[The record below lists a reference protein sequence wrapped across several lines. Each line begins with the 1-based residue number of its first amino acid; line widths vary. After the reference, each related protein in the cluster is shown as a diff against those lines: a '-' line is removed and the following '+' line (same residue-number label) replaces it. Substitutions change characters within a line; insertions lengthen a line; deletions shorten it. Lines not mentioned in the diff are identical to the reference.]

1 VGRFLLVCLAG
12 AVGSGLR
19 YLVVEW
25 ADRWG
30 VLAVNVGGSF
40 LIAIVSVIALSRV
53 DAMSD
58 TTRLALS
65 AGFLGGFTTYSSF
78 NQATLKLVDER
89 AYASALSYV
98 SLTLVACLIA
108 GVLGTIVGKRFC

>member
-1 VGRFLLVCLAG
+1 MRFLLVCLAG
-12 AVGSGLR
+12 GLGSGLR
-19 YLVVEW
+19 YLIVEW

-30 VLAVNVGGSF
+30 VLAVNIGGSF
-40 LIAIVSVIALSRV
+40 LIAIASVVALSRV

-78 NQATLKLVDER
+78 NQATLKLLAER
-89 AYASALSYV
+89 SYASALSYV
-98 SLTLVACLIA
+98 ALTLVACLVA
-108 GVLGTIVGKRFC
+108 GLAGTVLAKRFC

>member
-1 VGRFLLVCLAG
+1 VTRFLLVCLAG

-40 LIAIVSVIALSRV
+40 LIAVVSVIALSRV

-78 NQATLKLVDER
+78 NQATLKLLSER
-89 AYASALSYV
+89 SYASAVSYT
-98 SLTLVACLIA
+98 LITLIACLVAGIA
-108 GVLGTIVGKRFC
+108 GTAIAKRFG